1 MPQSK
6 VPGTVMENTVAVV
19 ICYLHIFR
27 LIIIL
32 VTYIPNLPQEP
43 KQNFKQEPRK
53 LKAKEY
59 LFLKYCWELKKKMHS
74 ILSECRVEK
83 TTNPNSVS
91 KENNLVFE
99 KIPEPFI

>member
-59 LFLKYCWELKKKMHS
+59 LFLKYCWELKKKCIAFS
-74 ILSECRVEK
+74 LSAEWRKQPTQIQFLKK
-83 TTNPNSVS
+83 T
-91 KENNLVFE
+91 
-99 KIPEPFI
+99 I